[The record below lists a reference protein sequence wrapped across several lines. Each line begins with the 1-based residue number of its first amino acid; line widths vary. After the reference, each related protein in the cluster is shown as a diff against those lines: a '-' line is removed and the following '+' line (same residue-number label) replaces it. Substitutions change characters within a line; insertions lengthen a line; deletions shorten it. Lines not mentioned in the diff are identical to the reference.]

1 MCRVVTSQRW
11 LRLAVAPPDGLDD
24 PAEQVIRSPGFLKR
38 FFRRLEEPRMDRARL
53 ARPNMPHVRPG
64 ARGRALSLKSGYAEW
79 VQIHIFLSLPYPLGK
94 NAVGAGCGAV
104 PPRPGG
110 ARRTCTLPLGV
121 FYLEHGSATTFP
133 KPYCYFGRD
142 YRKRAP
148 VGNRRSF
155 LVQPCTE
162 VKTRKP
168 REPVDCTSTLC

>member
-1 MCRVVTSQRW
+1 
-11 LRLAVAPPDGLDD
+11 
-24 PAEQVIRSPGFLKR
+24 
-38 FFRRLEEPRMDRARL
+38 MDRAR
-53 ARPNMPHVRPG
+53 PMPHVRPG

-79 VQIHIFLSLPYPLGK
+79 VQIHIFIPPLPPWVK
-94 NAVGAGCGAV
+94 TRSAPAV
-104 PPRPGG
+104 PRPGG

-133 KPYCYFGRD
+133 KPYCCFGRD

-162 VKTRKP
+162 KVEYRFN
-168 REPVDCTSTLC
+168 